1 MAVTSA
7 DGGAA
12 SGRSWWKENQQ
23 WLTPWLFLAP
33 GMLMFAIYVIIPIFE
48 SFWLSLYDWD
58 GLGAKTWLGMGNYA
72 ELMDDADFY
81 TSLKNNVIWLVLY
94 LLAVP
99 FGLFIAIF
107 LNQTVRGIRIYK
119 SLFFFPF
126 VISQVVV
133 GLVFSWFYAP
143 GFGLFYKV
151 LEWFRADG
159 AWLIAGPLFV
169 IKLIPLALVAV
180 LSFKLAVWG
189 HRRAKDEVSSTL
201 AHLPAAL
208 LLVFL
213 WVMAG
218 PVSQF
223 YQTAWT
229 DLIASVSGPGIAILA
244 DDRFVT
250 YGIIAAGLWPQ
261 TAYCMILY
269 LTGLNN
275 VSPDQVEAARLDGA
289 KGWKMLWYVILP
301 QLRPATFIAVVVTVI
316 GALRSFDLVSIMT
329 DGGPYG
335 SSRVLSFYMYEQA
348 LSEYG
353 YRMGYGAAI
362 AVILFLI
369 MMVFISGFIW
379 KMVRDEKEGY

>member
-1 MAVTSA
+1 MSTPTMAA
-7 DGGAA
+7 RKG
-12 SGRSWWKENQQ
+12 WWRTNEQR
-23 WLTPWLFLAP
+23 LTPWLFLAP
-33 GMLMFAIYVIIPIFE
+33 GAAMFLLYVIWPILD
-48 SFWLSLYDWD
+48 SFWLSLFDWD
-58 GLGAKTWLGMGNYA
+58 GLGERRWLGTGNYQ
-72 ELMDDADFY
+72 ELWADPAFY

-99 FGLFIAIF
+99 AGLAIAIF

-133 GLVFSWFYAP
+133 GLMFSWFYAP
-143 GFGLFYKV
+143 NFGLFYQ
-151 LEWFRADG
+151 LIEWLTG
-159 AWLIAGPLFV
+159 KGI
-169 IKLIPLALVAV
+169 AV
-180 LSFKLAVWG
+180 LA
-189 HRRAKDEVSSTL
+189 DPTL
-201 AHLPAAL
+201 
-208 LLVFL
+208 
-213 WVMAG
+213 
-218 PVSQF
+218 
-223 YQTAWT
+223 
-229 DLIASVSGPGIAILA
+229 
-244 DDRFVT
+244 VT

-261 TAYCMILY
+261 IAYCMILY

-275 VSPDQVEAARLDGA
+275 VAPDQVEAARLDGA
-289 KGWKMLWYVILP
+289 KGLKMLWYVILP

-329 DGGPYG
+329 DGGPFG

-362 AVILFLI
+362 AVVLFAI

-379 KMVRDEKEGY
+379 KMIRDEKEGY